1 MITDLDETHDPAR
14 KSWVASANEPSTDFP
29 IQNLPFCLFGR
40 PSEVKRAGVAIGSE
54 VLDLNAAAEL
64 RLLDDEAAS
73 VVRACSDVS
82 LNPLMATAGAKAT
95 QLRQRLSALLAV
107 GSEVAP
113 ADRAR
118 LLVRQQEVAF
128 YLPAAIGGFTDFFTS
143 LYHTERSGRASRPDD
158 PVPLNFRYMP
168 IAYNSR
174 ASSVRVSGE
183 PIRRPHN
190 QRRRAVGEV
199 HFGP

>member
-73 VVRACSDVS
+73 VIRACSDVS

-95 QLRQRLSALLAV
+95 QLSQRLSALLAV

-143 LYHTERSGRASRPDD
+143 LYHT
-158 PVPLNFRYMP
+158 
-168 IAYNSR
+168 
-174 ASSVRVSGE
+174 
-183 PIRRPHN
+183 
-190 QRRRAVGEV
+190 
-199 HFGP
+199 